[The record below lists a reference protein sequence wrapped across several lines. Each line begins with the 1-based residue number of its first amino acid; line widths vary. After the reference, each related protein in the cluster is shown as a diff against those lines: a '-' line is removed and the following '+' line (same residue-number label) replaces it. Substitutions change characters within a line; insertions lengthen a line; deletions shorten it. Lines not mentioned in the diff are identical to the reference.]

1 MRLRGCLQ
9 DANTNRTSAVVLGKG
24 QGEYRD

>member
-9 DANTNRTSAVVLGKG
+9 DADTNRTSAVVLGEG